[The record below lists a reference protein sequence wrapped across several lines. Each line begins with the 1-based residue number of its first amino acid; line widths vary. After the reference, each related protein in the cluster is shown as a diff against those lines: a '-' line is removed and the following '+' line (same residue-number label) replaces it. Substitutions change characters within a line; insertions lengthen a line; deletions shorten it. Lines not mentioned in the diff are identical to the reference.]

1 MNRRKFSFQLV
12 LLTVVLTVAVLFLQ
26 YVPIFNPGTGFS
38 LISIGFF
45 FFLSLA
51 MFLIAAKAAIS
62 KDKNAFTRLI
72 ILFSMGKMLLTV
84 VLVVVYKLVIKPESI
99 YFIIPFFGIYIAYT
113 IFETIFMTKLGKV
126 KAR

>member
-12 LLTVVLTVAVLFLQ
+12 LLTVVLTVVVLFLQ
-26 YVPIFNPGTGFS
+26 NIPVFNADTGFS

-45 FFLSLA
+45 FFLSLG
-51 MFLIAAKAAIS
+51 MFLIGAKAAMS

-72 ILFSMGKMLLTV
+72 ILFSMGKMFLTV
-84 VLVVVYKLVIKPESI
+84 VLVIVYKLVTKPESV
-99 YFIIPFFGIYIAYT
+99 YFMIPFFGIYIAYT